1 MDNSIAKFVRGGMSY
16 KDAFFKTKEEIALT
30 GASEHHTGL
39 AVDIVGKNHQ
49 GLDKSQASTKEA
61 IWLNEHAAEYGFI
74 LRFPQ
79 DKVAITGISY
89 ESWHFRYVGE
99 EAAKFM
105 KENNLCLEG
114 RLCHRRFWLNRLHRS
129 YGVAILHQKE
139 RNCHGRLGSKCTQG
153 CPLHT
158 GRAAQT
164 E

>member
-74 LRFPQ
+74 LGFPQ
-79 DKVAITGISY
+79 
-89 ESWHFRYVGE
+89 E

-105 KENNLCLEG
+105 KENNLCLEEFVE
-114 RLCHRRFWLNRLHRS
+114 LAKAQQEQEAL
-129 YGVAILHQKE
+129 KE
-139 RNCHGRLGSKCTQG
+139 AER
-153 CPLHT
+153 
-158 GRAAQT
+158 